1 MHAQESSIASVSSMI
16 EFLNANGP
24 ASFRETATGLVKL
37 ILVMPAT
44 NALSERSFTSYSAVR
59 RIHNYL
65 GSTMTQKRL
74 MSVYKDDARKLNL
87 IDVANDF
94 YTGNSHRL
102 SNLDAFQ
109 KSTYVEHL
117 ANELVLMETTI
128 NIYNYG
134 GHTGLYKFHS
144 FHSHSNNMVLLS
156 RHSADTSPFF
166 SIVWYSPSIISVL

>member
-44 NALSERSFTSYSAVR
+44 
-59 RIHNYL
+59 
-65 GSTMTQKRL
+65 
-74 MSVYKDDARKLNL
+74 
-87 IDVANDF
+87 
-94 YTGNSHRL
+94 
-102 SNLDAFQ
+102 
-109 KSTYVEHL
+109 

-128 NIYNYG
+128 NIYNCG

-144 FHSHSNNMVLLS
+144 LHSHNNNMVLLS

-166 SIVWYSPSIISVL
+166 SIVWYSLSIIPVL

>member
-1 MHAQESSIASVSSMI
+1 MHAQESSIASVSSIM
-16 EFLNANGP
+16 EFLYANGP

-44 NALSERSFTSYSAVR
+44 NALSEKWFTSALR
-59 RIHNYL
+59 RINNYL
-65 GSTMTQKRL
+65 RSTMTQKRL
-74 MSVYKDDARKLNL
+74 VSVYKENDDDDD
-87 IDVANDF
+87 DVANDF
-94 YTGNSHRL
+94 DTGNSHRL

-117 ANELVLMETTI
+117 AKELVLMETTI

-144 FHSHSNNMVLLS
+144 LHSHNNNMVLLS

-166 SIVWYSPSIISVL
+166 SIVWYSLSIIPVL

>member
-1 MHAQESSIASVSSMI
+1 MHAQESSIASVSSIM
-16 EFLNANGP
+16 EFLYANGP
-24 ASFRETATGLVKL
+24 ALFRETATGLVKL

-44 NALSERSFTSYSAVR
+44 NALSERSFTSAVR

-74 MSVYKDDARKLNL
+74 MSVYKDDARKLML
-87 IDVANDF
+87 MLLTTFTLETV
-94 YTGNSHRL
+94 TGCQ
-102 SNLDAFQ
+102 NLDAFQ

-134 GHTGLYKFHS
+134 GHTGLYKFLS
-144 FHSHSNNMVLLS
+144 LHSHNNMVLLS

-166 SIVWYSPSIISVL
+166 SLGWYSLSIIPVL